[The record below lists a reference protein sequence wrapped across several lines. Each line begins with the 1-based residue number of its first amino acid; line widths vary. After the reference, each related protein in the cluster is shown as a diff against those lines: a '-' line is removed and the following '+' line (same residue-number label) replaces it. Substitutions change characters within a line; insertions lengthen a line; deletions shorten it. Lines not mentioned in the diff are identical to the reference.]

1 MGWYNN
7 FLTPHNEAENH
18 FDYSISL
25 TFIRFCFSY
34 LPPIKWM
41 KALSCTVLVW
51 KMKIFKIL
59 EINKVITGFY
69 PRIKGPPL
77 NSKKTQFWIQS
88 VSLQKLI
95 IYWLINSKNRLF
107 GKNKQTIKQ
116 KKKQKKLRKLPGLCS
131 CTPKGGLTEHFQCTN
146 RGSSLK
152 LSLESKNGGQTNSL
166 DKSLHLISGQKKL
179 IFTCQCK

>member
-1 MGWYNN
+1 MLLLCIVKEKRN
-7 FLTPHNEAENH
+7 FSSQAVCYIENIIPAMSTFYFKQEPYCLGRARWIIPWLYLMQPQIYKKMIAVCSDLIYCSILHEAEYEAENH

-77 NSKKTQFWIQS
+77 NSKKNLNFE
-88 VSLQKLI
+88 
-95 IYWLINSKNRLF
+95 
-107 GKNKQTIKQ
+107 
-116 KKKQKKLRKLPGLCS
+116 LR
-131 CTPKGGLTEHFQCTN
+131 F
-146 RGSSLK
+146 
-152 LSLESKNGGQTNSL
+152 
-166 DKSLHLISGQKKL
+166 
-179 IFTCQCK
+179 